1 MTIFEF
7 FNLLGRSRMFNVL
20 SELSSSNSD
29 IIFSSIVIKFYL
41 LLGTQKN
48 AVPNELRI

>member
-1 MTIFEF
+1 
-7 FNLLGRSRMFNVL
+7 MFNVL

-41 LLGTQKN
+41 FLGTQKN
-48 AVPNELRI
+48 AVPNELRILALTSEFSFTSLNS